1 MASNCL
7 AARDNRNATHRR
19 HWIFATGLYR
29 LLEGR
34 SQYQA
39 PEVDGTV
46 YINEGNAVSGSF
58 HQVEITDAYE
68 YDLIGKII

>member
-1 MASNCL
+1 MLVEGYSTDTDL
-7 AARDNRNATHRR
+7 
-19 HWIFATGLYR
+19 

-34 SQYQA
+34 SQYQG

-58 HQVEITDAYE
+58 HQVEITEAYE